1 LQPGRRKLNMN
12 AKCQGNISALSGG
25 DDFEMLQ
32 VILAVK
38 EIRQQ

>member
-1 LQPGRRKLNMN
+1 MPNARR
-12 AKCQGNISALSGG
+12 GNISALSGG
-25 DDFEMLQ
+25 HDFEMLQ